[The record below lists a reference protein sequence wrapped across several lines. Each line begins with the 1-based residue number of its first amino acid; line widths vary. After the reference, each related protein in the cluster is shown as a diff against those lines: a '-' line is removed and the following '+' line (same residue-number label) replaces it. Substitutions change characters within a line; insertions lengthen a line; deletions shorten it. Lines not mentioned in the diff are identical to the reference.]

1 MNIVYVLYSCD
12 TWLHHTG
19 NLLPICF
26 FFLFDF
32 TYTILVTK
40 LFERCVFI
48 FLVSIL
54 FWACVLH
61 DTDTAANSNSTVVN
75 TCVIVIQ
82 NCLSI
87 KYAHNN
93 AIRAIMAQ
101 YKYAHVLVRYKTWVH
116 RTHAYNTWELFNVR
130 LICTQL
136 LLILCRIIYLFGSL
150 IICYVFYSRNESDNR
165 CEKKNYSHLNI

>member
-1 MNIVYVLYSCD
+1 MYTAFDFPVKFILKIFVIFFSVKSYNNMDDNIVTKMYCFGRSVMCAYSIYRYYIRVIFGYTIPEIHCQYV
-12 TWLHHTG
+12 
-19 NLLPICF
+19 F

-40 LFERCVFI
+40 LFEWSVFI

-75 TCVIVIQ
+75 TCVIAVQ
-82 NCLSI
+82 NCSSI

-101 YKYAHVLVRYKTWVH
+101 YKYAHVLVSYKT
-116 RTHAYNTWELFNVR
+116 
-130 LICTQL
+130 
-136 LLILCRIIYLFGSL
+136 
-150 IICYVFYSRNESDNR
+150 
-165 CEKKNYSHLNI
+165 

>member
-1 MNIVYVLYSCD
+1 LKIFVIFFSVKLYNNMDDNFVTKMYCFGRSAMCAYSIMYYIHVIFGFTIPEIHCQYV
-12 TWLHHTG
+12 
-19 NLLPICF
+19 F

-40 LFERCVFI
+40 LFECSVFI
-48 FLVSIL
+48 FLVSVL

-75 TCVIVIQ
+75 TSVIAIQ

-93 AIRAIMAQ
+93 AIRAIMTQ
-101 YKYAHVLVRYKTWVH
+101 YKYAHV
-116 RTHAYNTWELFNVR
+116 
-130 LICTQL
+130 
-136 LLILCRIIYLFGSL
+136 YLFGIRHKYIVHAL
-150 IICYVFYSRNESDNR
+150 IIHE
-165 CEKKNYSHLNI
+165 NYLIYE